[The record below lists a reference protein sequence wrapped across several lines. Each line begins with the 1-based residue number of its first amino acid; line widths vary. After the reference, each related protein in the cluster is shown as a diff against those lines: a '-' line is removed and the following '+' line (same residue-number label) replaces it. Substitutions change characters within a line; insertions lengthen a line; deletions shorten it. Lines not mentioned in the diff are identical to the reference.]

1 MKKIE
6 EQVIGFEA
14 LEESMNKC
22 IKGVLWKDSVAH
34 FWLNWIDE
42 VSKLERQ
49 LEDGTY
55 TERQKKTFTIT
66 EPKRREIMSIAFRDR
81 VYQRSLNDNVI
92 YPAMSRPLIPNN
104 FACQKGKGTDAARE
118 AMVQLLRRHYR
129 KYGSDGYI
137 LQCDIEGYYPNMSHK
152 MAKDLLRQ
160 KLDPV
165 TYKRAET
172 IIDGFPGD
180 YGFNPGSQIIQ
191 IIGISALD
199 SLDHYI
205 KERLHVEGYER
216 YMDDFELIEP
226 TKESAEDH
234 LRKISRKLAEKEMK
248 LNKKKTQIRKLTDG
262 FLFLGFVFRL
272 KSSGKVI
279 MTLNPDKVKHER
291 KKLYRMAQMV
301 KRGEKERARVDEHY
315 KSWKVH
321 ASKGNSNNMMSNMD
335 TYYNNLWKEE
345 KDAVC

>member
-1 MKKIE
+1 MQEIE

-42 VSKLERQ
+42 VSKLESQ
-49 LEDGTY
+49 LKDGTY
-55 TERQKKTFTIT
+55 IERPKKIFTIT

-92 YPAMSRPLIPNN
+92 YPAVTKSLIPNN

-118 AMVQLLRRHYR
+118 EMIRLLQKHYR
-129 KYGSDGYI
+129 KHGSDGCI
-137 LQCDIEGYYPNMSHK
+137 LQCDIEGYYPNMSHRV
-152 MAKDLLRQ
+152 AKELLEE
-160 KLDPV
+160 KLDSV
-165 TYKRAET
+165 IYKRAET
-172 IIDGFPGD
+172 IINGFPGD

-191 IIGISALD
+191 IVGISALD

-226 TKESAEDH
+226 TKELAEEH
-234 LRKISRKLAEKEMK
+234 LQKISCKLAEKEMK
-248 LNKKKTQIRKLTDG
+248 LNQKKTQIRKLTDG
-262 FLFLGFVFRL
+262 FLFLGFYFKL
-272 KSSGKVI
+272 KPSGKVI
-279 MTLNPDKVKHER
+279 MTLDPNKVKHER

-301 KRGEKERARVDEHY
+301 KRGEKERPRVDEHY
-315 KSWKVH
+315 RSWKVH
-321 ASKGNSNNMMSNMD
+321 ASKGNSYNMITNMD
-335 TYYNNLWKEE
+335 IYYNNLWKEE
-345 KDAVC
+345 